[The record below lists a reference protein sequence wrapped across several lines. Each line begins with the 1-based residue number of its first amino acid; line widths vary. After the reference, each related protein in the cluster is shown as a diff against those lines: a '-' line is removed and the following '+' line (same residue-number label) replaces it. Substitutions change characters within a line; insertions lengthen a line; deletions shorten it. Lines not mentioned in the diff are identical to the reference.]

1 MTTTED
7 FDADRQFVARYQ
19 GSGLARAVH
28 LVAADIGEDGKA
40 RAYCRNYD
48 PGQVFLSADPRAVT
62 CRACLSHAEWLWK
75 TRAGPRPSRT
85 CCGAISCSWL
95 APCCGSTNVRSRP
108 IAGVVIQVEVPD
120 DEFANLLA
128 EGAHRPPQGH

>member
-7 FDADRQFVARYQ
+7 FDAHRQFVARYQ
-19 GSGLARAVH
+19 GSSLARAVH
-28 LVAADIGEDGKA
+28 LVAAIGEDGKA

-75 TRAGPRPSRT
+75 TRWSTPVKDMLWGDQLQ
-85 CCGAISCSWL
+85 L
-95 APCCGSTNVRSRP
+95 ARALLWEYER
-108 IAGVVIQVEVPD
+108 QVPTRLQ
-120 DEFANLLA
+120 AS
-128 EGAHRPPQGH
+128 